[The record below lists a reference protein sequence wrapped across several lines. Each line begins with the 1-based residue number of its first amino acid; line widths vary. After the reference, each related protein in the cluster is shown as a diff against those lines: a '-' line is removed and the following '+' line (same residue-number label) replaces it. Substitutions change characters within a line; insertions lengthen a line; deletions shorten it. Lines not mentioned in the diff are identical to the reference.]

1 MKRGKMTNQSEP
13 DSTTPTF
20 WRKVLTFP
28 LVRIVV
34 AIVFIAILFAV
45 VSTPFNLFV
54 TDKPLKRVGALLL
67 AAVVLLAYR
76 AYVRIVERRAVTELS
91 GTRAVRELGSG
102 LALGALLFCLTIGI
116 LAALGA
122 YQITGNNGWMVM
134 LAILP
139 ASILGGVL
147 EEVVI
152 RGVVFRI
159 LEQWLGSWVAL
170 AISAVIFGVLHLLNP
185 GATLLNAAAI
195 SIEAGVLLAAAF
207 MLTRRLWLCIGI
219 HIAWNF
225 TQGGIFSVAVS
236 GGQSKGLLQSRMVG
250 PDWLTGGT
258 FGAEAS
264 VVALAVCAA
273 AGVVLVVLA
282 IRKERVVPPFWV
294 GKAAPTLK
302 AAGTVR

>member
-1 MKRGKMTNQSEP
+1 
-13 DSTTPTF
+13 
-20 WRKVLTFP
+20 
-28 LVRIVV
+28 V
-34 AIVFIAILFAV
+34 AIIFIAIPFAIV
-45 VSTPFNLFV
+45 RTPLNLFV
-54 TDKPLKRVGALLL
+54 TDKPLRRVGALLL
-67 AAVVLLAYR
+67 AAVVLGAYW
-76 AYVRIVERRAVTELS
+76 AYVRIVERRAVSELS
-91 GTRAVRELGSG
+91 SKGAAREFGIG

-122 YQITGNNGWMVM
+122 YQITGNNGWLIM
-134 LAILP
+134 LGVVP
-139 ASILGGVL
+139 ASILSGVL

-159 LEQWLGSWVAL
+159 LEGWLGSWFAL
-170 AISAVIFGVLHLLNP
+170 AISAVIFGALHLLNP

-195 SIEAGVLLAAAF
+195 SMEAGVLLAAAF
-207 MLTRRLWLCIGI
+207 MLTRRLWLCIGT

-236 GGQSKGLLQSRMVG
+236 GGQSNGLLQSRMVG

-273 AGVVLVVLA
+273 AGIALVALA
-282 IRKERVVPPFWV
+282 IRKGNVVPPFWA
-294 GKAAPTLK
+294 GRQPTLK
-302 AAGTVR
+302 VGSAAL

>member
-1 MKRGKMTNQSEP
+1 MINQPELRSAA
-13 DSTTPTF
+13 PTF
-20 WRKVLTFP
+20 WRRVLTFP
-28 LVRIVV
+28 ISRIVV
-34 AIVFIAILFAV
+34 AILFIAIPFAV

-54 TDKPLKRVGALLL
+54 TDKPLKRAGALLL
-67 AAVVLLAYR
+67 TAIVLGAYW

-91 GTRAVRELGSG
+91 GSHAVREVGGG
-102 LALGALLFCLTIGI
+102 LALGALLFSTTIGI

-122 YQITGNNGWMVM
+122 YQITGNNGWLIM
-134 LAILP
+134 LASLP
-139 ASILGGVL
+139 ACILAGVL

-159 LEQWLGSWVAL
+159 LEQWLGSWIAL
-170 AISAVIFGVLHLLNP
+170 TISAVIFGALHLLNP

-207 MLTRRLWLCIGI
+207 MLTRRLWLCIGT

-236 GGQSKGLLQSRMVG
+236 GGQSKGLLQSRMQG

-264 VVALAVCAA
+264 VVALVVCAA
-273 AGVVLVVLA
+273 AGIVLIVLA
-282 IRKERVVPPFWV
+282 IRKGNVVPPFWV
-294 GKAAPTLK
+294 GRQAAVQ
-302 AAGTVR
+302 VR

>member
-236 GGQSKGLLQSRMVG
+236 GGQSKGLFQSRMVG
-250 PDWLTGGT
+250 PDWLTGGA

-264 VVALAVCAA
+264 VAALGVCLA
-273 AGVVLVVLA
+273 AGIIVLVLA
-282 IRKERVVPPFWV
+282 IRKGNIIRPFWTNRQ
-294 GKAAPTLK
+294 PTSLK
-302 AAGTVR
+302 PESELV

>member
-1 MKRGKMTNQSEP
+1 MNNQS
-13 DSTTPTF
+13 DLRSAQPTF
-20 WRKVLTFP
+20 WRRVLQFP
-28 LVRIVV
+28 LVQIVA
-34 AIVFIAILFAV
+34 AILFIAIPFAV

-54 TDKPLKRVGALLL
+54 TDKSLRRLGALLL
-67 AAVVLLAYR
+67 TAVVLAAYS
-76 AYVRIVERRAVTELS
+76 AFVRIIERRAVTELS
-91 GTRAVRELGSG
+91 GARAVRELGIG
-102 LALGALLFCLTIGI
+102 LGLGALLFSVTIGI

-122 YQITGNNGWMVM
+122 YEVTGNNGWQTM

-139 ASILGGVL
+139 ACILSGVL

-159 LEQWLGSWVAL
+159 LEQWLGSWIAL
-170 AISAVIFGVLHLLNP
+170 GISAAIFGALHLLNP

-195 SIEAGVLLAAAF
+195 SIEAGVLLAAAY
-207 MLTRRLWLCIGI
+207 MLTRRLWLCVGT

-236 GGQSKGLLQSRMVG
+236 GGPSKGLLQARMVG

-264 VVALAVCAA
+264 VVALAVCLA
-273 AGVVLVVLA
+273 AGMTLVGLA
-282 IRKERVVPPFWV
+282 IKKGNVIQPFWSD
-294 GKAAPTLK
+294 KHPAT
-302 AAGTVR
+302 